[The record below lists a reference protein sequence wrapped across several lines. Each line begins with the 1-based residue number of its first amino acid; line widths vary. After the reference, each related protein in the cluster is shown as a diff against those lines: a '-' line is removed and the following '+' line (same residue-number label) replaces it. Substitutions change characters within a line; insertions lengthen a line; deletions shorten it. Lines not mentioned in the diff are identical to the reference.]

1 MKTPLIQLDQAAVRY
16 RLRRKLA
23 GTREFW
29 ALRDVSLTVHEG
41 DALGVLGSNGAGK
54 STLLKLMAGIIAP
67 DRGRIVRAPG
77 VRVSLLS
84 LGVGFE
90 AYLTGRE
97 NAHLG
102 ALLLGADPRRL
113 DEVVAGIEQFAEL
126 GEFFDQPVYAY
137 SSGMVMRLGF
147 SVAMVVDPDVLLI
160 DEVLAVGDE
169 HFLKK
174 SQRALD
180 QRFDEHKT
188 VVLITHSLD
197 QLCDICRQAV
207 WIDAGQVRATGTPEE
222 IADAYRAAE
231 RDSPAN

>member
-1 MKTPLIQLDQAAVRY
+1 MSQEPLIRLENAAVRY
-16 RLRRKLA
+16 RLRRKIA
-23 GTREFW
+23 GSRDFW
-29 ALRDVSLTVHEG
+29 ALHDVSFDVQDG
-41 DALGVLGSNGAGK
+41 DALGILGSNGAGK

-67 DRGRIVRAPG
+67 DRGSITRQAG
-77 VRVSLLS
+77 LQVSLLS

-113 DEVVAGIEQFAEL
+113 EEAVAEIEAFAEL
-126 GEFFDQPVYAY
+126 GEFFDQPVFAY

-180 QRFDEHKT
+180 RRFDEHKT
-188 VVLITHSLD
+188 VVLITHSLA
-197 QLCDICRQAV
+197 QLRDICRRAV
-207 WIDAGQVRATGTPEE
+207 WIDAGTVRAVGTPDE
-222 IADAYRAAE
+222 ITEAYLAAE
-231 RDSPAN
+231 VGATK